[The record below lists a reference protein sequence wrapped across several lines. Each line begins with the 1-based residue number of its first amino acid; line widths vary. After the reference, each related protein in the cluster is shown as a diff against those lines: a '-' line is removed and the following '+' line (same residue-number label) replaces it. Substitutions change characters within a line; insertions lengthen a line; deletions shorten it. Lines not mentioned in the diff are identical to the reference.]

1 MSVYSVDK
9 TTGDLHIVANLHAE
23 PATSPTTT
31 DMSRIGI
38 IAAFGIQPLD
48 EHWCLCDGSPVD
60 PAVHPILATYT
71 SNFPDM
77 RECVPVGAGENS
89 TATIAVHDVYAVGE
103 FKDDQVQEHTHIVQ
117 RAVLSTTGIGNAV
130 GVQSAPGIIATNAT
144 TISGTTGR
152 FGDTTHGKQVGVL
165 YYMYA
170 DL

>member
-1 MSVYSVDK
+1 MSVYAVDK
-9 TTGDLHIVANLHAE
+9 TSGDLHIVANLHAE
-23 PATSPTTT
+23 PSTSPTAT
-31 DMSRIGI
+31 DVSRIGM

-89 TATIAVHDVYAVGE
+89 TAIIAVHDVYAVGE
-103 FKDDQVQEHTHIVQ
+103 FKDDQVQSHRHKYENAGTSAQ
-117 RAVLSTTGIGNAV
+117 NGTGTPVLVCITGN
-130 GVQSAPGIIATNAT
+130 SAYTGWSDGR
-144 TISGTTGR
+144 SGT
-152 FGDTTHGKQVGVL
+152 TTHGKQVGVL